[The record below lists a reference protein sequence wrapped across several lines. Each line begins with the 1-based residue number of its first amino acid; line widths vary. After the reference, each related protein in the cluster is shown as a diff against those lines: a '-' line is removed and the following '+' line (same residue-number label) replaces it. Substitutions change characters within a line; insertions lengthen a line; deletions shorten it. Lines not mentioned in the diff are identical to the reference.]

1 MSFLQEKNNKLMLY
15 TPYEDLS
22 ILKQIPISKKW
33 NRKEK
38 SWEFPLLNENVNII
52 KNYIPDIKIDGEL
65 LKILKKLEVSNR
77 NEINFLKDLKK
88 KDYKLPFKPK
98 LKPYHHQIVMTHFLK
113 NFKYG
118 ALLSEMGTGKTKSV
132 IDTVNWLIKENK
144 LLPQKILVVVPKS
157 ILENWEEEIKIN
169 SDLSSTIL
177 IGKKEKRLKFLEK
190 DVIFYII
197 NYEGVRVI
205 FDELFKIKWGMIV
218 LDESTKIKSRK
229 AQVSKLLFKLKD
241 KGERRIIMTGSPM
254 TEEPFDIFSQFK
266 FLKPEVFGTSFMLFR
281 DQYAVM
287 GGYGGYEV
295 IHWKN
300 LEELKNKV
308 FRHSIRFSKKECL
321 SLPPKIFTQEFFNF
335 TDKQKEVYKR
345 LKRDFIVEL
354 KGETI
359 ITPTIMSRIMKFSE
373 VSSGFLIKQDEKT
386 LEKKIITFDDN
397 PKLEVLKDIL
407 ERTNEKTVIW
417 TRFRW
422 EVELLENYFKK
433 EKLNYSVIHGDI
445 KNRQEQIENFNKKNR
460 FIICQIKI
468 GSLGIN
474 LQSASIVV
482 FFSLPYSYG
491 DFIQAIDRCH
501 RIGLKHKV
509 LYISLLARNSIDIHI
524 HKILQDKK
532 SLVDYLMKE
541 PEKIKEIL

>member
-22 ILKQIPISKKW
+22 LVKEIPISKKW

-38 SWEFPLLNENVNII
+38 SWEFPLTVENFNQIKEKII
-52 KNYIPDIKIDGEL
+52 GLKIDESLNQTLVQLEEVNKDEL
-65 LKILKKLEVSNR
+65 
-77 NEINFLKDLKK
+77 NFLKDLKK
-88 KDYKLPFKPK
+88 KDYVFPFKPK
-98 LKPYHHQIVMTHFLK
+98 LKPYQHQVVMSNFIR
-113 NFKYG
+113 NFKCG
-118 ALLSEMGTGKTKSV
+118 AILSEMGTGKTKSL
-132 IDTVNWLIKENK
+132 IDGITWLIKENQLNPK
-144 LLPQKILVVVPKS
+144 KVLVVVPKS

-169 SDLSSTIL
+169 SNLSSIIL
-177 IGKKEKRLKFLEK
+177 IGKKEKRIKYLEE

-197 NYEGVRVI
+197 NYEGIKVM
-205 FDELFKIKWGMIV
+205 FDELFEKEWGMIV

-229 AQVSKLLFKLKD
+229 AQVTKALYKLRD
-241 KGERRIIMTGSPM
+241 KTKRRIIMTGAII
-254 TEEPFDIFSQFK
+254 TEKPFDIFSQFK
-266 FLKPEVFGTSFMLFR
+266 FLKSEVFGTTFMLFR

-295 IHWKN
+295 LQWKN
-300 LEELKNKV
+300 LDKLKEKV
-308 FRHSIRFSKKECL
+308 FRYGIRFSKEECL
-321 SLPPKIFTQEFFNF
+321 DLPPKIFTKELFDF
-335 TDKQKEVYKR
+335 TDKQKEVYKK
-345 LKRDFIVEL
+345 LKRDFIAEL

-397 PKLEVLKDIL
+397 PKLKLLEDII
-407 ERTNEKTVIW
+407 ERNNEKTVIW

-422 EVELLENYFKK
+422 EVELLEKYFKN
-433 EKLNYSVIHGDI
+433 EKINYSVIHGDI
-445 KNRQEQIENFNKKNR
+445 KNRQEQIENFNTRNR

-474 LQSASIVV
+474 LQAASIAI

-491 DFIQAIDRCH
+491 DYIQAIDRCH

-509 LYISLLARNSIDIHI
+509 LYIVLLAKNSIDIHI

-532 SLVDYLMKE
+532 NLVDYLMKE
-541 PEKIKEIL
+541 PEEIKNIL